1 MNDGFRIGIDL
12 GGTKIECVVMDPA
25 GSVCWRRR
33 IRTPRGNYD
42 ETIAALARLVAAA
55 RPASGDPA
63 PVGIGIPGSV
73 SARTGR
79 VKHGN
84 ATWLIGRPLQRD
96 IEAALGVPVRI
107 ENDANCLAVSE
118 AADGAGSGD
127 SVILA
132 VVLGTG
138 IGAGLVV
145 NGHPVSGANAI
156 AGEWGHN
163 PLPWP
168 EDSERPGDA
177 CYCGRSGC
185 LETWLSGPALARR
198 HCRETGQTLEPREIA
213 RRAGAGDPAASRTLD
228 AWINRLARSL
238 ATVIN
243 LLDPDVIVVGGGL
256 SNISR
261 LYSDVPKQWQRYVFS
276 DEIRTRLVA
285 AAHGDASGVR
295 GAAWLWPRHP
305 DGSG

>member
-42 ETIAALARLVAAA
+42 ETVAALARLVAAA
-55 RPASGDPA
+55 RPAAGDPA

-73 SARTGR
+73 SARTGL

-96 IEAALGVPVRI
+96 VEAALGVPVRI

-198 HCRETGQTLEPREIA
+198 HCRETGQALEPREIA
-213 RRAGAGDPAASRTLD
+213 RRADSGDPAASRTLD
-228 AWINRLARSL
+228 AWTNRLARSL

-256 SNISR
+256 SNIGR